1 MSWDPNQGS
10 QPGSGPNPYEPPQNP
25 YGAPPQN
32 PYTTPPQNPYTAPP
46 QDPYGT
52 PPPAGSG
59 YQPDYGY
66 AAPASAPLPLGQALA
81 GLPRQYLKAVTKP
94 SPRTFAEEMGKA
106 DWGIVWLQILFYVI
120 IYGVLRFL
128 ASLINPIIYSTGTT
142 TLPSSSVQLLTV
154 LSSGVGSV
162 FYAIIIFLFIFLW
175 NGLVYM
181 LAKAF
186 GGQGRFVTQMYTFL
200 LFAVPLGILSGLIG
214 IVPIVG
220 TIVAFALLIYD
231 IVLNIFSVM
240 AAHRLSGGRATGA
253 VLIPIGILV
262 LLICVLGLVLG
273 FLLAAAINSGR

>member
-1 MSWDPNQGS
+1 MSWDPNQGP

-32 PYTTPPQNPYTAPP
+32 PYTAPPQNPYTAPP

-59 YQPDYGY
+59 YQPNYGY

-106 DWGIVWLQILFYVI
+106 DWGIVWVQILIYAI
-120 IYGVLRFL
+120 IAGVLGYVG
-128 ASLINPIIYSTGTT
+128 SIINPNRYGTGTT
-142 TLPSSSVQLLTV
+142 ALPSSTLQALT
-154 LSSGVGSV
+154 LGTSLG
-162 FYAIIIFLFIFLW
+162 AIVTVPIFLFIW
-175 NGLVYM
+175 NGLIFM
-181 LAKAF
+181 IAKAF
-186 GGQGRFVTQMYTFL
+186 GGQGRFVTQIYTYL
-200 LFAVPLGILSGLIG
+200 LFAVPLGILSGVLG
-214 IVPIVG
+214 SVPIVG
-220 TIVAFALLIYD
+220 LLVIFAVGIYD

-253 VLIPIGILV
+253 VLIPIGILI
-262 LLICVLGLVLG
+262 LLGCVLGLVLG
-273 FLLAAAINSGR
+273 LLLAAAINSGR